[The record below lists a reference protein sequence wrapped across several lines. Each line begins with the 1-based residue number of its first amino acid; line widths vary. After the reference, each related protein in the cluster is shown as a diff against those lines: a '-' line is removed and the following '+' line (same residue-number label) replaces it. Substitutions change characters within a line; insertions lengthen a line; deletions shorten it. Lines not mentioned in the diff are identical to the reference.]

1 MIERRGKYGLTHVI
15 DTCKIGGFLPFSM
28 VYTNVLNS
36 CVAAAGDAGAAGQCC
51 QAAGAAGNSKLLEQ
65 PTSIMLAGC
74 HLTTPGA
81 PGNKSCMIY
90 YNRKTWFGTAQYRN
104 GVIHKI
110 FVNVLGRPTLVWY
123 NKNS

>member
-28 VYTNVLNS
+28 VHTNVLNS

-65 PTSIMLAGC
+65 PTSMMLAGC

-81 PGNKSCMIY
+81 PGNCWGIY
-90 YNRKTWFGTAQYRN
+90 D
-104 GVIHKI
+104 I
-110 FVNVLGRPTLVWY
+110 
-123 NKNS
+123 S

>member
-36 CVAAAGDAGAAGQCC
+36 CVAAAGDAGAAAGDAGQCC
-51 QAAGAAGNSKLLEQ
+51 QAAGASANSKLLEQ
-65 PTSIMLAGC
+65 PTSMMLAGC

-81 PGNKSCMIY
+81 PGNCWGI
-90 YNRKTWFGTAQYRN
+90 
-104 GVIHKI
+104 
-110 FVNVLGRPTLVWY
+110 
-123 NKNS
+123 